1 MNDTGALTTIK
12 LAWQALKVTLAH
24 YRKAPLQA
32 GAILLGVV
40 LAVTLLIGVKAT
52 NDNAI
57 NSYREAGEALGQQ
70 ASLFITPKA
79 RGASLD
85 EALYFQLRQ
94 SGIQA
99 LPVISGVL
107 DDAQGRQWQVEG
119 SDIIAALGTFEQRG
133 NGRNHLPLNRLLA
146 GEPIIVMSD
155 SLHQGL
161 KALPTLSLGGRT
173 LEVLALADSQQLGNR
188 LYLDISL
195 AQQLLKREGTLS
207 YIALFGE
214 PQRLKERLKQ
224 SGVPL
229 GKLNISEQDKGAALT
244 ALTRSFHLNLNAMGM
259 LAFVV
264 GLFIAYNGVRYS
276 LMKRRRLLLLL
287 LKQGL
292 GRRALMLA
300 LLLELLLLVFIGS
313 ASGFIL
319 ALQLS
324 QWLQPMVALTLE
336 QLYGATLLPGNWR
349 WQWLAEGAGLTL
361 IAALLACVPLYLE
374 LCHQSLAQNTQSQW
388 HAHRHRSMHKRL
400 FLMGVALLALTAL
413 LYPLSQTHQHSLGL
427 MGLLTLAIPLLLP
440 QLLQSL
446 LGLLAR
452 LFPSG
457 LSKYAIADT
466 RELVA
471 PLALAMMAL
480 LLALC
485 ANIAMNTLVGSFDKT
500 LRSWLDTRLH
510 AELYIRPGAG
520 NMANLEHFLEQ
531 QAPGLAHFY
540 QWQAPFYAK
549 GSGNTLEINLISRD
563 ADSIARTTA
572 LKTPALVASRK
583 QVTFQEQ
590 VASKAQVQGAQN
602 QQQQALLTVIQG
614 QALAISEPLALT
626 LGLAPGD
633 KLSLCPDK
641 ECKTPLTLPISAIY
655 YDYGNPKGE
664 VLLAQSL
671 WQELKL
677 PTEAVSLAV
686 SGIATSAERA
696 KGAGLTSIAALERAL
711 IQELGLS
718 PVQVYSQQ
726 KIRDEAIRVFNKTF
740 SITLVLNTLTLLV
753 AAVGLFSAVLM
764 LTQSRQASLA
774 MLRSLGLT
782 RGRLL
787 SMLLL
792 QMLLV
797 VLLTCLLALPMGAI
811 LGYLLIHKVTLQAFG
826 WTIAMQWDWLA
837 YGRVVLLSLLCCIL
851 AVIVPLYWQSRRSL
865 VSSLQ
870 QEVL

>member
-1 MNDTGALTTIK
+1 MSDTGALTTIK

-119 SDIIAALGTFEQRG
+119 SDIIAALGTFEQKG

-400 FLMGVALLALTAL
+400 FLIGVALLALTAL

-520 NMANLEHFLEQ
+520 NMASLEHFLEQ

-572 LKTPALVASRK
+572 LKTPA
-583 QVTFQEQ
+583 Q
-590 VASKAQVQGAQN
+590 AQVQGAQN
-602 QQQQALLTVIQG
+602 KQQQALQTVIQG
-614 QALAISEPLALT
+614 QALAISEPLALM

-664 VLLAQSL
+664 VMLAQSL
-671 WQELKL
+671 WQGLKL

-740 SITLVLNTLTLLV
+740 SITLVLSTLTLLV

>member
-57 NSYREAGEALGQQ
+57 NSYRETGEALGQQ

-520 NMANLEHFLEQ
+520 NMASLEHFLEQ

-572 LKTPALVASRK
+572 LKTPA
-583 QVTFQEQ
+583 Q
-590 VASKAQVQGAQN
+590 AQVQGAQN
-602 QQQQALLTVIQG
+602 KQQQALQTVIQG
-614 QALAISEPLALT
+614 LALAISEPLALT

-671 WQELKL
+671 WQGLKL

>member
-12 LAWQALKVTLAH
+12 LAWQALKVTLSH

-32 GAILLGVV
+32 GAILLGIV

-79 RGASLD
+79 RGVSLD

-161 KALPTLSLGGRT
+161 KAPSTLSLGGRT
-173 LEVLALADSQQLGNR
+173 LEVQALADSEQLGNR

-214 PQRLKERLKQ
+214 PQRLKAQLKQ
-224 SGVPL
+224 SGLPL
-229 GKLNISEQDKGAALT
+229 DKLNISEQDKGAALT

-400 FLMGVALLALTAL
+400 FLIGVALLALTAL

-572 LKTPALVASRK
+572 LKTPA
-583 QVTFQEQ
+583 Q
-590 VASKAQVQGAQN
+590 AQVQGVPN
-602 QQQQALLTVIQG
+602 KQQQALQTVIQG

-641 ECKTPLTLPISAIY
+641 DCKTPLTLPISAIY

-718 PVQVYSQQ
+718 PIQVYSQQ

>member
-32 GAILLGVV
+32 GAILLGIV

-161 KALPTLSLGGRT
+161 KAPPTLSLGGRT

-400 FLMGVALLALTAL
+400 FLIGVALLALTAL

-427 MGLLTLAIPLLLP
+427 MGLFTLAIPLLLP

-520 NMANLEHFLEQ
+520 NMANLEHFIEQ

-549 GSGNTLEINLISRD
+549 GSGNALEINLISRD

-572 LKTPALVASRK
+572 LKTQA
-583 QVTFQEQ
+583 Q
-590 VASKAQVQGAQN
+590 AQVQGAQN
-602 QQQQALLTVIQG
+602 KQQQALQTVIQG

-664 VLLAQSL
+664 VMLAQSL

-774 MLRSLGLT
+774 MLRSLGIT

-792 QMLLV
+792 QILLV

>member
-1 MNDTGALTTIK
+1 MSDTGALTTIK

-119 SDIIAALGTFEQRG
+119 SDIIAALGTFEQKG

-161 KALPTLSLGGRT
+161 KAPPTLSLGGRT

-224 SGVPL
+224 SGLPL

-400 FLMGVALLALTAL
+400 FLIGVALLALTAL

-572 LKTPALVASRK
+572 LKTPA
-583 QVTFQEQ
+583 Q
-590 VASKAQVQGAQN
+590 AQVQGAQN
-602 QQQQALLTVIQG
+602 KQQQALLTVSRG

-641 ECKTPLTLPISAIY
+641 DCKTPLTLPISAIY

-696 KGAGLTSIAALERAL
+696 KRAGLTSIAALERTL

>member
-1 MNDTGALTTIK
+1 MSDTGALTTIK

-119 SDIIAALGTFEQRG
+119 SDIIAALGTFEQKG

-400 FLMGVALLALTAL
+400 FLIGVALLALTAL

-500 LRSWLDTRLH
+500 LR
-510 AELYIRPGAG
+510 
-520 NMANLEHFLEQ
+520 
-531 QAPGLAHFY
+531 
-540 QWQAPFYAK
+540 
-549 GSGNTLEINLISRD
+549 
-563 ADSIARTTA
+563 
-572 LKTPALVASRK
+572 
-583 QVTFQEQ
+583 
-590 VASKAQVQGAQN
+590 
-602 QQQQALLTVIQG
+602 
-614 QALAISEPLALT
+614 
-626 LGLAPGD
+626 
-633 KLSLCPDK
+633 
-641 ECKTPLTLPISAIY
+641 
-655 YDYGNPKGE
+655 
-664 VLLAQSL
+664 
-671 WQELKL
+671 
-677 PTEAVSLAV
+677 
-686 SGIATSAERA
+686 
-696 KGAGLTSIAALERAL
+696 
-711 IQELGLS
+711 
-718 PVQVYSQQ
+718 
-726 KIRDEAIRVFNKTF
+726 
-740 SITLVLNTLTLLV
+740 
-753 AAVGLFSAVLM
+753 
-764 LTQSRQASLA
+764 
-774 MLRSLGLT
+774 
-782 RGRLL
+782 
-787 SMLLL
+787 
-792 QMLLV
+792 
-797 VLLTCLLALPMGAI
+797 
-811 LGYLLIHKVTLQAFG
+811 
-826 WTIAMQWDWLA
+826 
-837 YGRVVLLSLLCCIL
+837 
-851 AVIVPLYWQSRRSL
+851 
-865 VSSLQ
+865 
-870 QEVL
+870 

>member
-1 MNDTGALTTIK
+1 MSDTGALTTIK

-32 GAILLGVV
+32 GAILLGIV

-79 RGASLD
+79 RGVSLD

-161 KALPTLSLGGRT
+161 KAPSTLSLGGRA
-173 LEVLALADSQQLGNR
+173 LEVQALADSQQLGNR

-224 SGVPL
+224 SGLPL
-229 GKLNISEQDKGAALT
+229 DKLNISEQDKGAALT

-400 FLMGVALLALTAL
+400 FLMGGALLALTAL

-520 NMANLEHFLEQ
+520 NMAKLEHFLEQ

-572 LKTPALVASRK
+572 LKTPAQAP
-583 QVTFQEQ
+583 
-590 VASKAQVQGAQN
+590 VQGAPN
-602 QQQQALLTVIQG
+602 KQQQALQTVIQG
-614 QALAISEPLALT
+614 QALAISEPLALM

-633 KLSLCPDK
+633 KLSLCPEK

>member
-1 MNDTGALTTIK
+1 MPAVPFLWSPTAKRPPPICSAAGTCSKGAFMNDTGALTTIK

-99 LPVISGVL
+99 LPVISGVV

-146 GEPIIVMSD
+146 GESIIVMSD

-161 KALPTLSLGGRT
+161 KAPPTLSFGGRT

-224 SGVPL
+224 SGLPL

-400 FLMGVALLALTAL
+400 FLIGVALLALTAL

-520 NMANLEHFLEQ
+520 NMAKLEHFLEQ

-572 LKTPALVASRK
+572 LKTPA
-583 QVTFQEQ
+583 Q
-590 VASKAQVQGAQN
+590 AQVQGVPN
-602 QQQQALLTVIQG
+602 KQQQALQTVIQG

-641 ECKTPLTLPISAIY
+641 DCKTPLTLPISAIY

-711 IQELGLS
+711 IQELGL
-718 PVQVYSQQ
+718 
-726 KIRDEAIRVFNKTF
+726 
-740 SITLVLNTLTLLV
+740 
-753 AAVGLFSAVLM
+753 
-764 LTQSRQASLA
+764 
-774 MLRSLGLT
+774 
-782 RGRLL
+782 
-787 SMLLL
+787 
-792 QMLLV
+792 
-797 VLLTCLLALPMGAI
+797 
-811 LGYLLIHKVTLQAFG
+811 
-826 WTIAMQWDWLA
+826 
-837 YGRVVLLSLLCCIL
+837 
-851 AVIVPLYWQSRRSL
+851 
-865 VSSLQ
+865 
-870 QEVL
+870 

>member
-1 MNDTGALTTIK
+1 MSDTGALTTIK

-146 GEPIIVMSD
+146 GEPIIVMSN

-161 KALPTLSLGGRT
+161 KAPPTLSLGGRT

-195 AQQLLKREGTLS
+195 AQQLLKREGSLS

-214 PQRLKERLKQ
+214 PQRLKEQLKQ
-224 SGVPL
+224 SGLPL

-300 LLLELLLLVFIGS
+300 LLLELMLLVFIGS

-388 HAHRHRSMHKRL
+388 HAHRHRHMHKRL
-400 FLMGVALLALTAL
+400 FLIGVALLALTAL

-549 GSGNTLEINLISRD
+549 GSGNALEINLISRD

-572 LKTPALVASRK
+572 LKTPA
-583 QVTFQEQ
+583 Q
-590 VASKAQVQGAQN
+590 AQVQGAPN
-602 QQQQALLTVIQG
+602 KQQQALQTVIQG

-664 VLLAQSL
+664 VMLAQSL

>member
-1 MNDTGALTTIK
+1 MSDTGALTTIK

-99 LPVISGVL
+99 LPVISDVL

-161 KALPTLSLGGRT
+161 KAPPTLSLGGRE

-224 SGVPL
+224 SGLPL
-229 GKLNISEQDKGAALT
+229 DKLNISEQDKGAALT

-400 FLMGVALLALTAL
+400 FLIGVALLALTAL

-480 LLALC
+480 LLAMC

-520 NMANLEHFLEQ
+520 NMTKLEHFLEQ

-572 LKTPALVASRK
+572 LKTPA
-583 QVTFQEQ
+583 Q
-590 VASKAQVQGAQN
+590 AQVQGAQN
-602 QQQQALLTVIQG
+602 KQQQALQTVIQG
-614 QALAISEPLALT
+614 QALAISEPLALM
-626 LGLAPGD
+626 LRLAPGD

-641 ECKTPLTLPISAIY
+641 ECKTPLILPISAIY

-764 LTQSRQASLA
+764 LTQSRRASLA

>member
-161 KALPTLSLGGRT
+161 KAPPTLSLSGRA
-173 LEVLALADSQQLGNR
+173 LEVLALADSQLLGNR

-195 AQQLLKREGTLS
+195 AQQLLKREGSLS

-224 SGVPL
+224 SGLPL
-229 GKLNISEQDKGAALT
+229 DKLNISEQDKGAALT

-400 FLMGVALLALTAL
+400 FLIGVALLALTAL

-520 NMANLEHFLEQ
+520 NMASLEHFLEQ

-572 LKTPALVASRK
+572 LKTPA
-583 QVTFQEQ
+583 Q
-590 VASKAQVQGAQN
+590 AQVQGAQN
-602 QQQQALLTVIQG
+602 KQQQALQTVIQG
-614 QALAISEPLALT
+614 QALAISEPLALM
-626 LGLAPGD
+626 LGLASGD

-664 VLLAQSL
+664 VMLAQSL
-671 WQELKL
+671 WQGLKL

>member
-1 MNDTGALTTIK
+1 MSDTGALTTIK

-161 KALPTLSLGGRT
+161 KAPPTLSLGGRT
-173 LEVLALADSQQLGNR
+173 LEVLALADSRQLGNR

-224 SGVPL
+224 SGLPL
-229 GKLNISEQDKGAALT
+229 DKLNISEQDKGAALT

-427 MGLLTLAIPLLLP
+427 MGLLILAIPLLLP

-549 GSGNTLEINLISRD
+549 ESGNMLEINLISRD

-572 LKTPALVASRK
+572 LKTPAQVASR
-583 QVTFQEQ
+583 E
-590 VASKAQVQGAQN
+590 QVQGAQN
-602 QQQQALLTVIQG
+602 KQQQALQTVIQG

-641 ECKTPLTLPISAIY
+641 DCKTPLTLPISAIY

-671 WQELKL
+671 WQQLKL

-686 SGIATSAERA
+686 SGIATSAESA

>member
-12 LAWQALKVTLAH
+12 LAWQALKVTLSH

-161 KALPTLSLGGRT
+161 KAPPTLSLGGRT
-173 LEVLALADSQQLGNR
+173 LEVLALADSEQLGNR

-224 SGVPL
+224 SGLPL

-400 FLMGVALLALTAL
+400 FLIGVALLALTAL

-520 NMANLEHFLEQ
+520 NMAKLEHFLKQ

-572 LKTPALVASRK
+572 LKTPA
-583 QVTFQEQ
+583 Q
-590 VASKAQVQGAQN
+590 AQVQGAPN
-602 QQQQALLTVIQG
+602 KQQQALQTVIQG

-641 ECKTPLTLPISAIY
+641 DCKTPLTLPISAIY

-671 WQELKL
+671 WQGLKL

-686 SGIATSAERA
+686 SGMATSAERA

-797 VLLTCLLALPMGAI
+797 VVLTCLLALPMGAI

>member
-1 MNDTGALTTIK
+1 MSDTGALTTIK

-161 KALPTLSLGGRT
+161 KAPSTLSLGGRT

-224 SGVPL
+224 SGLPL

-400 FLMGVALLALTAL
+400 FLIGVALLALTAL

-520 NMANLEHFLEQ
+520 NMAKLEHFLEQ

-572 LKTPALVASRK
+572 LKTPA
-583 QVTFQEQ
+583 Q
-590 VASKAQVQGAQN
+590 AQVQGAPN
-602 QQQQALLTVIQG
+602 QQQQALQTVIQG

-641 ECKTPLTLPISAIY
+641 DCKTPLTLHISAIY

-664 VLLAQSL
+664 VMLAQSL
-671 WQELKL
+671 WQGLKM

-696 KGAGLTSIAALERAL
+696 KGAGLTSISALERAL

>member
-12 LAWQALKVTLAH
+12 LAWQALKVTLSH

-32 GAILLGVV
+32 GAILLGIV

-79 RGASLD
+79 RGVSLD

-161 KALPTLSLGGRT
+161 KAPPTLSLGGRT
-173 LEVLALADSQQLGNR
+173 LEVLALADSEQLGNR

-224 SGVPL
+224 SGLPL
-229 GKLNISEQDKGAALT
+229 DKLNISEQDKGAALT

-520 NMANLEHFLEQ
+520 KMANLEHFLEQ

-549 GSGNTLEINLISRD
+549 GSGNALEINLISRD
-563 ADSIARTTA
+563 ADSIAHTTA
-572 LKTPALVASRK
+572 LKTPA
-583 QVTFQEQ
+583 Q
-590 VASKAQVQGAQN
+590 AQVQGAQN
-602 QQQQALLTVIQG
+602 KPQQALLTVIQG

>member
-12 LAWQALKVTLAH
+12 LAWQALNVTLSH

-79 RGASLD
+79 RGVSLD

-161 KALPTLSLGGRT
+161 KAPPTLSLGGRT
-173 LEVLALADSQQLGNR
+173 LEVLALADSEQLGNR

-224 SGVPL
+224 SGLPL

-400 FLMGVALLALTAL
+400 FLIGVALLALTAL

-520 NMANLEHFLEQ
+520 NMASLEHFLEQ

-572 LKTPALVASRK
+572 LKTPA
-583 QVTFQEQ
+583 Q
-590 VASKAQVQGAQN
+590 AQVQGAPN
-602 QQQQALLTVIQG
+602 QQQQALQTVIQG

-641 ECKTPLTLPISAIY
+641 DCKTPLTLPISAIY

-671 WQELKL
+671 WQGLKL

-686 SGIATSAERA
+686 SGMATSAERA

-851 AVIVPLYWQSRRSL
+851 AVIVPLYWQSHRSL

>member
-1 MNDTGALTTIK
+1 MSDTGALTTIK

-32 GAILLGVV
+32 GAILLGIV

-155 SLHQGL
+155 NLHQGL
-161 KALPTLSLGGRT
+161 KAPPTLSLSGRA
-173 LEVLALADSQQLGNR
+173 LEVLALADSQLLGNR

-195 AQQLLKREGTLS
+195 AQQLLKREGSLS

-224 SGVPL
+224 SGLPL
-229 GKLNISEQDKGAALT
+229 DKLNISEQDKGAALT

-400 FLMGVALLALTAL
+400 FLIGVALLALTAL
-413 LYPLSQTHQHSLGL
+413 LHPLSQTHQHSLGL

-549 GSGNTLEINLISRD
+549 GSGNALEINLISRD

-572 LKTPALVASRK
+572 LKTPA

-590 VASKAQVQGAQN
+590 VASREQVQGAQN
-602 QQQQALLTVIQG
+602 KQQQALQTVIQG

-626 LGLAPGD
+626 LGLEPGN

-641 ECKTPLTLPISAIY
+641 ECKTSLTLPISAIY

-664 VLLAQSL
+664 VMLAQSL
-671 WQELKL
+671 WQGLKL

>member
-99 LPVISGVL
+99 LPVISGVV

-161 KALPTLSLGGRT
+161 KAPPTLSLGGRT

-224 SGVPL
+224 SGLPL
-229 GKLNISEQDKGAALT
+229 DKLNISEQDKGAALT

-400 FLMGVALLALTAL
+400 FLIGVALLALTAL

-563 ADSIARTTA
+563 ADSIAHTTA
-572 LKTPALVASRK
+572 LKTPA
-583 QVTFQEQ
+583 Q
-590 VASKAQVQGAQN
+590 AQVQGAQN

-664 VLLAQSL
+664 VMLAQSL

>member
-146 GEPIIVMSD
+146 GESIIVMSD

-161 KALPTLSLGGRT
+161 KAPPTLSLGGRT

-214 PQRLKERLKQ
+214 PQRLKARLKQ
-224 SGVPL
+224 SGLPL

-400 FLMGVALLALTAL
+400 FLIGVALLALTAL

-457 LSKYAIADT
+457 FSKYAIADT

-520 NMANLEHFLEQ
+520 NMAKLEHFLEQ

-572 LKTPALVASRK
+572 LKTPA
-583 QVTFQEQ
+583 Q
-590 VASKAQVQGAQN
+590 AQVQGVPN
-602 QQQQALLTVIQG
+602 KQQQALQTVIQG

-641 ECKTPLTLPISAIY
+641 DCKTPLTLPISAIY

-671 WQELKL
+671 WHRLKL

-686 SGIATSAERA
+686 SGMATSAERA

>member
-161 KALPTLSLGGRT
+161 KAPPTLSLGGRT
-173 LEVLALADSQQLGNR
+173 LEVLALADSEQLGNR

-224 SGVPL
+224 SGLPL
-229 GKLNISEQDKGAALT
+229 DKLNISEQDKGAALT

-374 LCHQSLAQNTQSQW
+374 LCHQSLAQNTQSQC

-400 FLMGVALLALTAL
+400 FLIGVALLALTAL

-446 LGLLAR
+446 LGLLAQ

-520 NMANLEHFLEQ
+520 NMANLEHFLKQ

-572 LKTPALVASRK
+572 LKTLA

-590 VASKAQVQGAQN
+590 VASKAQVQRAKN

-633 KLSLCPDK
+633 QLSLCPDK

-671 WQELKL
+671 WQQLKL

-686 SGIATSAERA
+686 SGIATSAESV

>member
-1 MNDTGALTTIK
+1 MSDTGALTTIK

-161 KALPTLSLGGRT
+161 KAPPTLSLGGRT

-224 SGVPL
+224 NGLPL
-229 GKLNISEQDKGAALT
+229 DKLNISEQDKGAALT

-374 LCHQSLAQNTQSQW
+374 LCHQSLAQNIQSHW

-400 FLMGVALLALTAL
+400 FLIGVALLALTAL

-572 LKTPALVASRK
+572 LKTPA
-583 QVTFQEQ
+583 Q
-590 VASKAQVQGAQN
+590 AQVQGAPN
-602 QQQQALLTVIQG
+602 QQQQALQTVIQG

-641 ECKTPLTLPISAIY
+641 DCKTPLTLPISAIY

-718 PVQVYSQQ
+718 PIQVYSQQ

>member
-1 MNDTGALTTIK
+1 MSDTGALTTIK

-107 DDAQGRQWQVEG
+107 DDAQGRQWLVEG

-161 KALPTLSLGGRT
+161 KAPSTLSLGGRA
-173 LEVLALADSQQLGNR
+173 LEVQALADSQQLGNR

-224 SGVPL
+224 SGLPL
-229 GKLNISEQDKGAALT
+229 DKLNISEQDKGAALT

-276 LMKRRRLLLLL
+276 LMKRHRLLLLL

-300 LLLELLLLVFIGS
+300 LLLELLLLVCIGS

-388 HAHRHRSMHKRL
+388 HAHRHRNMHKRL
-400 FLMGVALLALTAL
+400 FLIGVALLALTAL

-549 GSGNTLEINLISRD
+549 GSGNALEINLISRD

-572 LKTPALVASRK
+572 LKTPA
-583 QVTFQEQ
+583 Q
-590 VASKAQVQGAQN
+590 AQVQGAQN

-614 QALAISEPLALT
+614 QTLAISEPLALT

>member
-146 GEPIIVMSD
+146 GESIIVMSD

-161 KALPTLSLGGRT
+161 KAPPTLSLGGRT

-214 PQRLKERLKQ
+214 PQRLKARLKQ
-224 SGVPL
+224 SGLPL

-400 FLMGVALLALTAL
+400 FLIGVALLALTAL

-457 LSKYAIADT
+457 FSKYAIADT

-520 NMANLEHFLEQ
+520 NMAKLEHFLEQ

-572 LKTPALVASRK
+572 LKTPA
-583 QVTFQEQ
+583 Q
-590 VASKAQVQGAQN
+590 AQVQGVPN
-602 QQQQALLTVIQG
+602 KQQQALQTVIQG

-633 KLSLCPDK
+633 KLSLCPEK

>member
-1 MNDTGALTTIK
+1 MNDTGTLTTIK
-12 LAWQALKVTLAH
+12 LAWQTLKVTLAH

-32 GAILLGVV
+32 GAILLGIV

-161 KALPTLSLGGRT
+161 KAPPTLSLGGRT

-224 SGVPL
+224 SGLPL
-229 GKLNISEQDKGAALT
+229 DKLNISEQDKGAALT

-400 FLMGVALLALTAL
+400 FLIGVALLALTAL

-549 GSGNTLEINLISRD
+549 GSGNALEINLISRD

-572 LKTPALVASRK
+572 LKTPA
-583 QVTFQEQ
+583 Q
-590 VASKAQVQGAQN
+590 AQVQGAPN
-602 QQQQALLTVIQG
+602 KQQQALLTVIQG

-626 LGLAPGD
+626 LTLGLAPGD

-641 ECKTPLTLPISAIY
+641 DCKTPLTLPISAIY

-664 VLLAQSL
+664 VMLAQSL
-671 WQELKL
+671 WQGLKL

-686 SGIATSAERA
+686 SGIATSTERA
-696 KGAGLTSIAALERAL
+696 KGAGLTSITALERAL

>member
-1 MNDTGALTTIK
+1 MSDTGALTTIK

-155 SLHQGL
+155 NLHQGL
-161 KALPTLSLGGRT
+161 KAPPTLSLGGRT
-173 LEVLALADSQQLGNR
+173 LEVLALADSRQLGNR

-224 SGVPL
+224 SGLPL

-549 GSGNTLEINLISRD
+549 GSGNALEINLISRD

-572 LKTPALVASRK
+572 LKTPA
-583 QVTFQEQ
+583 Q
-590 VASKAQVQGAQN
+590 AQVQGAPN
-602 QQQQALLTVIQG
+602 QQQQALLTVIRG
-614 QALAISEPLALT
+614 QTLAISEPLALT

-826 WTIAMQWDWLA
+826 WTIAMQWDWQA

>member
-12 LAWQALKVTLAH
+12 LAWQALKVTLSH

-32 GAILLGVV
+32 GAILLGIV

-79 RGASLD
+79 RGVSLD

-161 KALPTLSLGGRT
+161 KAPPTLSLGGRT
-173 LEVLALADSQQLGNR
+173 LEVLALADSEQLGNR

-214 PQRLKERLKQ
+214 PQRLKAQLKQ
-224 SGVPL
+224 SGLPL

-572 LKTPALVASRK
+572 LKTPA
-583 QVTFQEQ
+583 Q
-590 VASKAQVQGAQN
+590 AQVQGAPN
-602 QQQQALLTVIQG
+602 KQQQALQTVIQG
-614 QALAISEPLALT
+614 QALAISEPLALM

-686 SGIATSAERA
+686 SGMATSAERA

>member
-32 GAILLGVV
+32 GAILLGIV

-161 KALPTLSLGGRT
+161 KAPPTLSLGGRT

-214 PQRLKERLKQ
+214 PLRLKERLKQ
-224 SGVPL
+224 SGLPL

-400 FLMGVALLALTAL
+400 FLIGVALLALTAL

-520 NMANLEHFLEQ
+520 NMASLEHFLEQ

-572 LKTPALVASRK
+572 LKTPA
-583 QVTFQEQ
+583 Q
-590 VASKAQVQGAQN
+590 AQVQGAQN
-602 QQQQALLTVIQG
+602 KQQQALQTVIQG
-614 QALAISEPLALT
+614 QALAISEPLALM

-664 VLLAQSL
+664 VMLAQSL
-671 WQELKL
+671 WQGLKL